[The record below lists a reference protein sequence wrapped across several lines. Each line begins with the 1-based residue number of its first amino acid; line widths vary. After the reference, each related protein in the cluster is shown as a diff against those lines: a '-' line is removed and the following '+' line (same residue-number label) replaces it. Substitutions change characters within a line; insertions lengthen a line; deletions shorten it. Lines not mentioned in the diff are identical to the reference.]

1 MVKNLPAM
9 QEIWVRPV
17 GGKIPWRKKWQPTA
31 VVLPA
36 RSHGQRSLVGYSP
49 RGHKELGMTERV
61 TTQNVK
67 HCFRT
72 LESDLRSKKWRDLT
86 LERRGT
92 ALGEIPMSV
101 NPQRAPLGLLR
112 AGQLELTGLR
122 SRRVEFGGQ
131 GGWRRR
137 GETLVT
143 EGFCYEGVLDFANVF
158 SSSTDII
165 MIFLF

>member
-17 GGKIPWRKKWQPTA
+17 GGKIPWRRKWQPTA

-101 NPQRAPLGLLR
+101 ACQTPLSMGFFRQEYCSGLPFPSPGHIPDPGMEPGSL
-112 AGQLELTGLR
+112 ASQEPLSITSDMQKIL
-122 SRRVEFGGQ
+122 
-131 GGWRRR
+131 
-137 GETLVT
+137 
-143 EGFCYEGVLDFANVF
+143 C
-158 SSSTDII
+158 
-165 MIFLF
+165 

>member
-72 LESDLRSKKWRDLT
+72 LESDLRSKKWRVEVL
-86 LERRGT
+86 
-92 ALGEIPMSV
+92 AEI
-101 NPQRAPLGLLR
+101 LLPFFPP
-112 AGQLELTGLR
+112 ASKKPT
-122 SRRVEFGGQ
+122 
-131 GGWRRR
+131 
-137 GETLVT
+137 
-143 EGFCYEGVLDFANVF
+143 VF
-158 SSSTDII
+158 SG
-165 MIFLF
+165 L